1 MVDTNQREI
10 AESQFERNQRREA
23 EVEDALKQERG
34 RHEAAVNNM
43 HRLRALPQCPLRI
56 LRNSIADNRLDLPD
70 RQRMVTLSDYHS
82 RPVLTAREVACQKRL
97 PILTPKP

>member
-10 AESQFERNQRREA
+10 AETQFERNQRREA

-43 HRLRALPQCPLRI
+43 HRLRALRLARDAK
-56 LRNSIADNRLDLPD
+56 SISGAMSAPD
-70 RQRMVTLSDYHS
+70 SSKLQGR
-82 RPVLTAREVACQKRL
+82 
-97 PILTPKP
+97 

>member
-1 MVDTNQREI
+1 MIMVDTNQREI

-43 HRLRALPQCPLRI
+43 HRLRALRLARDSK
-56 LRNSIADNRLDLPD
+56 SISDAMSAPD
-70 RQRMVTLSDYHS
+70 SS
-82 RPVLTAREVACQKRL
+82 K
-97 PILTPKP
+97 